1 MQSLKLNRPDAPH
14 LRMWLIGYGKEEGGL
29 PRLPCRRY
37 ARAAVEHAKGG
48 GARRGHPL
56 SSPESRSA

>member
-1 MQSLKLNRPDAPH
+1 
-14 LRMWLIGYGKEEGGL
+14 MWLIGYGKEEGGL

-56 SSPESRSA
+56 SSPESRSAQAGEEAQ